1 MIQMAA
7 VQTLP
12 EKTPV
17 QVMVLRTTPGKTP
30 IPAKV
35 IQTLVEIIPKT
46 ILKTIPE
53 IILKITQKTTPK
65 IILKTTPAH
74 PIPPRIYREM
84 ILPRTAAARSRI
96 MAHPRTTALAMKP
109 IPRPGI

>member
-1 MIQMAA
+1 
-7 VQTLP
+7 
-12 EKTPV
+12 
-17 QVMVLRTTPGKTP
+17 
-30 IPAKV
+30 
-35 IQTLVEIIPKT
+35 LVEIIPKP